1 MVPGGNYEYVVIAEV
16 MVAEGIVRIQLL
28 KVVVY

>member
-16 MVAEGIVRIQLL
+16 MVVEGIVRIQLL